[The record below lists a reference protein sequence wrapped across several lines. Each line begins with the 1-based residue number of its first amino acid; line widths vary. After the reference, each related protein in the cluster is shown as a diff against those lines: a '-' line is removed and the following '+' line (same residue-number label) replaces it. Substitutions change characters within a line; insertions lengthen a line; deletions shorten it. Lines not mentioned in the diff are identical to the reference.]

1 MHNRFAQKK
10 NLKET
15 KPLADFLLQE
25 VNQVASSFIVM
36 GYTGGSHDKYFLACH
51 KNEKEGEALSELSGL
66 VSAWYN
72 LSKQDTDEDEK
83 DITST
88 SKYKFDR

>member
-1 MHNRFAQKK
+1 
-10 NLKET
+10 
-15 KPLADFLLQE
+15 
-25 VNQVASSFIVM
+25 M

-51 KNEKEGEALSELSGL
+51 KNEKEGSSIELSGL

-72 LSKQDTDEDEK
+72 LSKQDTDENEK

-88 SKYKFDR
+88 SKDKFDR